1 MIKRPR
7 IGNRQFGLTIATLF
21 AAIAAYV
28 WWRHGA
34 PPTWAVVA
42 SGTFATLAIL
52 APGILLP
59 LNRAWMGLA
68 HRIGI
73 AVNYVV
79 LAVVLYAVLTP
90 VGLALRT
97 IRGRSMRAKFDSG
110 ASTYLQP
117 VPRQTT
123 AETLRDWF

>member
-1 MIKRPR
+1 MTRPR
-7 IGNRQFGLTIATLF
+7 IGNRQFGLTLAALF
-21 AAIAAYV
+21 AAIAAYL

-34 PPTWAVVA
+34 TLTWAVIA
-42 SGTFATLAIL
+42 SVTFATLAIL

-59 LNRAWMGLA
+59 LNRVWMGLA
-68 HRIGI
+68 HRIGV
-73 AVNYVV
+73 AVNYIV
-79 LAVVLYAVLTP
+79 LAFVLYAVLTP
-90 VGLALRT
+90 VGLVLRT
-97 IRGRSMRAKFDSG
+97 VRGRSMRAKFDPS